1 MLRKVRIIKSAPKA
15 RTGYQVQG
23 SLANGVPAFG
33 GADYNA
39 YIGAPNPE
47 VSKTITAVPRSIA
60 NLEAEGG
67 ETVVGN
73 LDGSKM
79 PSFKTIKG
87 PRHSNGGVPLLLPED
102 SFIFSDT
109 KSMKIADP
117 KMLSM
122 FGLSPKKGGYTPAE
136 ISKRYDINNYRKILQ
151 DPNSDHISRKTAE
164 MMIKNYVMKLG
175 ALAIAQESKKGF
187 PQGIPLIARPYMEAM
202 GLRDEDLV
210 PGLAQEEQEESAQYE
225 QQETPQYEQEEMM
238 SQEMPMGEY
247 GMSLGAG
254 VSQNYMGRKRRMY
267 AYGGDLPKAENGD
280 ETVGGIKAKP
290 VTEFSQGEGWK
301 QGKTAESGFDAQYR
315 RKAGEQV
322 RYYSGRTMGT
332 EQSVAKGICAKI
344 NKSGNVQ
351 EAILQA
357 FPAYLKGKRPGMP
370 GYEEAMEAA
379 VARLAANPL
388 YADCIK
394 AANEKFEEAEYI
406 KKDTPPSTD
415 CPCKD
420 KDGNVIPGKFAK
432 RDENGKCLPC
442 LEECTC
448 TKSDGST
455 YTVGKDQNGNCE
467 KCEEEQDT
475 NMSLDQPESNPEWW
489 LQDTVNAAGA
499 FGDLMSV
506 RKQMPWEARV
516 DLEEPRP
523 TFLDPTRQLAAESE
537 RANIASQA
545 TAQFAGPQ
553 AMGARLNAIQGQ
565 GAAQAA
571 NTLSQINNQN
581 VGIANQFEGT
591 QVGIRNQEQLMNQQM
606 SNRLYDK
613 NVIANQQFQ
622 NAKRQGRANMAQAY
636 NTAVTN
642 KWKADAENQLRE
654 DVKLHPGVGGKVQMQ
669 PTAKNPQA
677 TKPEMTMEEF
687 YEANKGMPEGVLKEM
702 MRIKYGK
709 KYGGPTS
716 FRDGGYI
723 YTVFPIV
730 TF

>member
-23 SLANGVPAFG
+23 SLANDVPAFG

-39 YIGAPNPE
+39 YIGTPNPE

-109 KSMKIADP
+109 KSMKITDP

-175 ALAIAQESKKGF
+175 ALAIAQESKKAF

-202 GLRDEDLV
+202 GLRDEDLI
-210 PGLAQEEQEESAQYE
+210 PELAQEEQQESAQYE

-254 VSQNYMGRKRRMY
+254 MSQNYMGRKRRMY
-267 AYGGDLPKAENGD
+267 AYGGDLPIAEDGTPRPKTATKVD
-280 ETVGGIKAKP
+280 PEAYKKSTWETRSDA
-290 VTEFSQGEGWK
+290 QGEYKYNQTRGQVEGRK
-301 QGKTAESGFDAQYR
+301 EYDRQQAPSGGSNPNLISDLCRNMKTKGSRHYGKTAEEVLAYAGYKPGSSLYSKHLVTL
-315 RKAGEQV
+315 KACEQKGEVIEEQAI
-322 RYYSGRTMGT
+322 YT
-332 EQSVAKGICAKI
+332 EQ
-344 NKSGNVQ
+344 
-351 EAILQA
+351 
-357 FPAYLKGKRPGMP
+357 
-370 GYEEAMEAA
+370 
-379 VARLAANPL
+379 
-388 YADCIK
+388 
-394 AANEKFEEAEYI
+394 
-406 KKDTPPSTD
+406 PPSTD

-442 LEECTC
+442 LEECEC
-448 TKSDGST
+448 KKSDGST
-455 YTVGKDQNGNCE
+455 YTVGKDANGNCE
-467 KCEEEQDT
+467 KCEEEIDT
-475 NMSLDQPESNPEWW
+475 ETNTVVDTPQSDPEWW

-523 TFLDPTRQLAAESE
+523 TFLDITSE
-537 RANIASQA
+537 ANQ
-545 TAQFAGPQ
+545 
-553 AMGARLNAIQGQ
+553 LNAL
-565 GAAQAA
+565 ANVNAQALASTASPQTTAVNLLA
-571 NTLSQINNQN
+571 NQGKLADQVAAMQSRYNNQN
-581 VGIANQFEGT
+581 VNIANQFEGT

-654 DVKLHPGVGGKVQMQ
+654 DVKLHPGVGGRVEMQ

-730 TF
+730 TL